1 MSDLPDQE
9 TFEDRPPPAPKWV
22 KVSAVAALL
31 LLITVVIIHLSGG
44 GFGNHMR
51 H

>member
-1 MSDLPDQE
+1 MGESPDQE
-9 TFEDRPPPAPKWV
+9 GFEHRPPPAPKWV

-31 LLITVVIIHLSGG
+31 LVITVVIIHLSGG

>member
-1 MSDLPDQE
+1 MTEPDRGPSE
-9 TFEDRPPPAPKWV
+9 GGPPPAPKWV
-22 KVSAVAALL
+22 KVSAVAAFL

-44 GFGNHMR
+44 GLGNHVR